1 MPAAF
6 ARKREDMQTLAQVDL
21 QQPITSLVVATLLLK
36 SLGDLAVAAAEPN
49 LVAQTAEADMSVLV
63 AL

>member
-1 MPAAF
+1 
-6 ARKREDMQTLAQVDL
+6 MQTLAQVDL

-36 SLGDLAVAAAEPN
+36 SLGDLAVAAAEPI